1 MLCDPLSTVVI
12 HPWDP
17 FSLNLC
23 RCFIQ
28 KQQNCVRKALW
39 HHQSYFVLSLWTN
52 CVQLCCSGA
61 WDGLLWVI
69 FHIWTLFFSSD
80 VTLSSMT
87 LHGYSLLTWK
97 NPGGEWA
104 PQKSAALFIF
114 SSSYCPTWCILWTTF
129 YDKHI
134 LKSLAAHSICSR
146 TETKGVKLQVSSSVR
161 KEISDFSSASRHA
174 SALCVL

>member
-1 MLCDPLSTVVI
+1 MYSCVVQV
-12 HPWDP
+12 HGMD
-17 FSLNLC
+17 SC
-23 RCFIQ
+23 RSSF
-28 KQQNCVRKALW
+28 
-39 HHQSYFVLSLWTN
+39 T
-52 CVQLCCSGA
+52 SG
-61 WDGLLWVI
+61 
-69 FHIWTLFFSSD
+69 HFFSSD
-80 VTLSSMT
+80 VTLCSMT

-161 KEISDFSSASRHA
+161 KEISDLSLAPVVVLLPCVCSRG
-174 SALCVL
+174 L